1 MARVWLFVVSC
12 VLGGLGGALGS
23 IVGHA
28 FGPRGLWVG
37 GVAGGLLAS
46 LLSARVAV
54 WRRWVAP
61 GQYWGTAVGAGAG
74 FLAAAAVA
82 ARTLSSPVGPALSTA
97 LVGLGAVLGSRASR
111 ASGAGDGVA

>member
-1 MARVWLFVVSC
+1 MARVWLFVGSS

-28 FGPRGLWVG
+28 FGPRGLWIG

-61 GQYWGTAVGAGAG
+61 GRYWGTAMGASAG
-74 FLAAAAVA
+74 FLVAAAVA
-82 ARTLSSPVGPALSTA
+82 VRTLSSPVGPALSTA
-97 LVGLGAVLGSRASR
+97 FVGLGAVLGRRASR
-111 ASGAGDGVA
+111 ASDAGDRVA

>member
-61 GQYWGTAVGAGAG
+61 GQYWGTAVGASAG

-82 ARTLSSPVGPALSTA
+82 VRTLASPVGPALSTA
-97 LVGLGAVLGSRASR
+97 LVGLGAVLGGLVSRASD
-111 ASGAGDGVA
+111 AGDRVA